1 MDFIKRNKLICIFI
15 SIIILSAVGYGILY
29 INEEKN
35 KITFETPVEVIEK
48 KEEIVVKNRIF
59 VDIGGEVLYPGL
71 YELDE
76 GSRIYD
82 VITLAGGVTEE
93 ASLDDVNLAYIL
105 SDGIKVTI
113 PKRDKNAK
121 NTKKPVI
128 YTGASN
134 IGESYVN
141 INTATIEELCKLDGI
156 GESIAQKIINYRESK
171 GKFKAKEELKNV
183 PGIGESKYNL
193 LKNDITI

>member
-15 SIIILSAVGYGILY
+15 SIIILSAVGYIILY